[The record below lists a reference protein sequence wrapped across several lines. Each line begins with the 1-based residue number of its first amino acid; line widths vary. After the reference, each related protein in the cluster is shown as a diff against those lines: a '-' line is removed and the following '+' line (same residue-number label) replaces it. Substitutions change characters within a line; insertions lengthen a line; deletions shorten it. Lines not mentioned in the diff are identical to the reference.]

1 MAVSLTGGL
10 TACKEQKKSE
20 DIIVAKY
27 VPDAIKA
34 PIKLPKD
41 VRSTDVEWLG
51 NSYIINITR
60 EPADTFPKLRDEEGQ
75 EYVDNTATLTILRT
89 DSSIFVKKVFS
100 RKTFSSYVDD
110 DFRKNGIFENL
121 VFHGIDDHRLKFGAV
136 VSRPGNEDEFIPLDV
151 MIDKMGGMV
160 ITQGK
165 LFDSNEEDDDSTSS
179 AS

>member
-1 MAVSLTGGL
+1 
-10 TACKEQKKSE
+10 
-20 DIIVAKY
+20 
-27 VPDAIKA
+27 
-34 PIKLPKD
+34 
-41 VRSTDVEWLG
+41 
-51 NSYIINITR
+51 
-60 EPADTFPKLRDEEGQ
+60 
-75 EYVDNTATLTILRT
+75 
-89 DSSIFVKKVFS
+89 VKKVFS
-100 RKTFSSYVDD
+100 KKTFSSYVDD

-121 VFHGIDDHRLKFGAV
+121 VFHGIDDRRLKFGAV